1 MIQLDPELGL
11 DVEVWMKYDY
21 HHQLESNN
29 PHWDYKVFV
38 THEKYNKV
46 NFEPNIFGR
55 QLATLLLKSKT
66 KQ

>member
-46 NFEPNIFGR
+46 NFEQNMI
-55 QLATLLLKSKT
+55 
-66 KQ
+66 